1 LRGLRLVSGTSK
13 SALRGC
19 EFRRNSPTAGGIGAV
34 DFPGALTGGVDGIYS
49 GFLFGEVLM
58 NCSRAILL
66 IAIVGVLAGAP
77 VVSARRCTASDWP
90 QWRGPNGD
98 GTWVGAPKLADA
110 WPKEGLPIVWRCEVG
125 GGYAGVTV
133 ADGRVFLFDRLVDR
147 GPGDPD
153 NGMALGPILSEK
165 ERLLCL
171 DAESGRE
178 LWQFAYPETYGDLD
192 YGNGPR
198 AAPTVAGDFVF
209 MLGAFGKLHC
219 LRVADGVV
227 AWSKD
232 LVKDFGGRPPTWG
245 YSASPLVRGDSVVV
259 VSGGDN
265 GQSVLSLERGSGKL
279 QWGSLSDKAGYT
291 WPVAVQRDSQTHLV
305 CWTPSHVRGIDAR
318 DGRPLW
324 EYPYEITYGVSIA
337 TPIIHD
343 GIVLVCGYWHGS
355 RAIQLGGQPS
365 DAKLKWEENRYLRGL
380 MSQPLYRDGH
390 VYLLD
395 KQYGLTCFEL
405 ATGKKLW
412 DDRNTLTPRGRNP
425 QASLIWLN
433 DEDRILALNAEGELV
448 LARINPQ
455 GYAEEA
461 RAKIIGP
468 TWSHPGF
475 FDRRVFARSDTEL
488 VCVELPVGE

>member
-1 LRGLRLVSGTSK
+1 MSRTSLLVAVAGI
-13 SALRGC
+13 SAVATM
-19 EFRRNSPTAGGIGAV
+19 FPAPT
-34 DFPGALTGGVDGIYS
+34 
-49 GFLFGEVLM
+49 
-58 NCSRAILL
+58 
-66 IAIVGVLAGAP
+66 
-77 VVSARRCTASDWP
+77 CTASDWP
-90 QWRGPNGD
+90 QWRGPTGD
-98 GTWVGAPKLADA
+98 GMWVGAPKISAD
-110 WPKEGLPIVWRCEVG
+110 WPEDGLPVVWRVEVG

-133 ADGRVFLFDRLVDR
+133 ADGRVFLFDRHVER
-147 GPGDPD
+147 GPGDPK
-153 NGMALGPILSEK
+153 NGRPQGPILSER

-171 DAESGRE
+171 DAETGRE
-178 LWQFAYPETYGDLD
+178 LWEFAYPETYGDLD

-198 AAPTVAGDFVF
+198 AAPTVAGDLILT
-209 MLGAFGKLHC
+209 LGAFGKLHC
-219 LRVADGVV
+219 LRVADGSTV
-227 AWSKD
+227 WSKD

-245 YSASPLVRGDSVVV
+245 YSASPLVRDDGVVV

-265 GQSVLSLERGSGKL
+265 DRSVLSLERSSGKL

-291 WPVAVQRDSQTHLV
+291 LPVAVQRDRHTQLV

-318 DGRPLW
+318 DGRALW

-355 RAIQLGGQPS
+355 RAIQLGERS
-365 DAKLKWEENRYLRGL
+365 TDATLKWEEDRYLRGL

-405 ATGKKLW
+405 ATGTKLW
-412 DDRNTLTPRGRNP
+412 DDGNTLTPRGRNP
-425 QASLIWLN
+425 QASFVWLN

-455 GYAEEA
+455 GYSEEA

-468 TWSHPGF
+468 TWAHPGF
-475 FDRRVFARSDTEL
+475 SGRYVFARSDTEL
-488 VCVELPVGE
+488 VCIELPLKN